1 MAMRAA
7 LVLPGVGARG
17 LSILKAGSPAAL
29 EMERRDFKAQDRMMK
44 LAGHALLSVR
54 GRSAIELM
62 ARTV

>member
-1 MAMRAA
+1 M
-7 LVLPGVGARG
+7 
-17 LSILKAGSPAAL
+17 KAGSPAAL

>member
-1 MAMRAA
+1 MRAA
-7 LVLPGVGARG
+7 LVLAGVGARGG
-17 LSILKAGSPAAL
+17 LSILKAGSSAAL